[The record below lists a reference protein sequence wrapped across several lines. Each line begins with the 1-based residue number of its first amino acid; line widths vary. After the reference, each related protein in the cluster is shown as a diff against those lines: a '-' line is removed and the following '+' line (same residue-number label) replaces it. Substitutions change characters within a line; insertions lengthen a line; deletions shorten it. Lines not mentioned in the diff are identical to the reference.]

1 MRLSRAAVDAER
13 GDEEVLLQRA
23 ALRRRLGRL
32 PLAEREA
39 RSFPASLASSLA
51 FPLALTRSLATP
63 LFLASLRLSR
73 SSRSPS
79 LALSRSLARSLPFSL
94 SRSLAL
100 LSSLSRVLALP
111 CAPLLAPSRPCALAR
126 LCIDIT
132 LQQRNNGKIEISEE
146 ELMANGNV
154 STFDVDKSAVGFVLG
169 AKGQTLRQFETQHRT
184 FMFFDNDCLP
194 GTTKKRLYIL
204 GTDENRKGA
213 LAECENA
220 VEYKMSGKSTQVSS
234 WRDRGGPRYDEGYRR
249 SRSRR

>member
-1 MRLSRAAVDAER
+1 VRALVPQDKSPTSRDSETMSLESQCIAY
-13 GDEEVLLQRA
+13 L
-23 ALRRRLGRL
+23 LGRNGATKQR
-32 PLAEREA
+32 LAKF
-39 RSFPASLASSLA
+39 SGC
-51 FPLALTRSLATP
+51 
-63 LFLASLRLSR
+63 RLEID
-73 SSRSPS
+73 
-79 LALSRSLARSLPFSL
+79 
-94 SRSLAL
+94 
-100 LSSLSRVLALP
+100 
-111 CAPLLAPSRPCALAR
+111 PSRDDNTGKIEIIGTSPERKLAR